1 MSPPENRLKPL
12 GVAVCYLPFL
22 LSTALGT
29 ESREAWWISWLGS
42 WFIFAMVWS
51 GRVFSLGDDRRISDQ
66 ALRPW
71 FMMHLVYAGYTCT
84 TSIFYWLDLQGW
96 FFLSPRDHA
105 PAPEAVQALAARA
118 QVLYGLAHAALVTGF
133 ALARGPAADTP
144 WRWTS
149 RRSLPEILIKGSVLA
164 YLVSL
169 GFYNFPGLEQ
179 FAVKARSL
187 AVVAAGMSLGL
198 AFREKQARWVLLAV
212 GMNSV
217 MLMATLMSGWKEAT
231 LVLVLLNALAFYP
244 IVPVLTSVL
253 TVVVFAA
260 SFAVLP
266 SVSNT
271 IRRETWDT
279 DNSKKAALNLAWRE
293 LREKNSQQLAGE
305 TWLFLTQRLSEQS
318 LFSSYL
324 DATPGRVEYHGWG
337 IAGQA
342 VMSLVP
348 RRLWPDKPN
357 LEQLVMARVYENG
370 AVSEL
375 SSVSAKPQF
384 IVDGY
389 LSAGAVGVLLSG
401 LILGWLARIC
411 SRWCE
416 EHFGGYLI
424 GGVVF
429 NGLFSVFW
437 RANCWEFLLNP
448 VLWSLFLA
456 WVLHHLA
463 RMGGWITPQG
473 TAARTPEAAVPSPST
488 RAGGRAFRQP
498 FL

>member
-1 MSPPENRLKPL
+1 MSPPEKRLKLL
-12 GVAVCYLPFL
+12 GVAVCYLPFV
-22 LSTALGT
+22 LSMALGT
-29 ESREAWWISWLGS
+29 ESREAWWISWVGS

-51 GRVFSLGDDRRISDQ
+51 GRVFTLEDDRLRSDQ

-71 FMMHLVYAGYTCT
+71 FIMHLVYAGYSFT
-84 TSIFYWLDLQGW
+84 TSVFYWLDLQGW
-96 FFLSPRDHA
+96 YFLNPGHHA
-105 PAPEAVQALAARA
+105 PAPEEQLALASRA

-133 ALARGPAADTP
+133 GLARGPAADLP
-144 WRWTS
+144 WRWAS
-149 RRSLPEILIKGSVLA
+149 RRSLPEILIKGSAVA
-164 YLVSL
+164 YLGAL
-169 GFYNFPGLEQ
+169 GFGSFPGLDQ

-187 AVVAAGMSLGL
+187 AIVAAGMSLGL
-198 AFREKQARWVLLAV
+198 AFREKEARWVPLAV
-212 GMNSV
+212 GINGV
-217 MLMATLMSGWKEAT
+217 MFMVSLMSGWKEAS

-244 IVPVLTSVL
+244 FAPVRVSVI
-253 TVVVFAA
+253 TAMVFVAA
-260 SFAVLP
+260 FVILP

-271 IRRETWDT
+271 IRRETWYSA
-279 DNSKKAALNLAWRE
+279 NSKKEALNLAWLE
-293 LREKNSQQLAGE
+293 LSEKSSQELVEE
-305 TWLFLTQRLSEQS
+305 TWGFLTHRLSEQA
-318 LFSSYL
+318 LFASYL

-342 VMSLVP
+342 LAGLVP
-348 RRLWPDKPN
+348 RQLWPDKPI
-357 LEQLVMARVYENG
+357 LEQLVMKRVYENG
-370 AVSEL
+370 AVSEH

-401 LILGWLARIC
+401 LVLGWLSRTC

-429 NGLFSVFW
+429 NGLFAIFW

-473 TAARTPEAAVPSPST
+473 TAARTPEAAVPGPST
-488 RAGGRAFRQP
+488 RAVGRAFRQP

>member
-1 MSPPENRLKPL
+1 MSLPEKRLKPL
-12 GVAVCYLPFL
+12 GVAVCYLPFA
-22 LSTALGT
+22 LSMALGT
-29 ESREAWWISWLGS
+29 ESREAWWISWVGS
-42 WFIFAMVWS
+42 LFIFAMVWS
-51 GRVFSLGDDRRISDQ
+51 GRVFALEDDRLRSDQ
-66 ALRPW
+66 PLRPW
-71 FMMHLVYAGYTCT
+71 FIMHLVYAGYSFT

-96 FFLSPRDHA
+96 FFLNPWDHA
-105 PAPEAVQALAARA
+105 PAPEEQLALAARA

-133 ALARGPAADTP
+133 GLARGESADLP
-144 WRWTS
+144 WRWAT
-149 RRSLPEILIKGSVLA
+149 RRSLPGIMVKGSALF
-164 YLVSL
+164 YLISL
-169 GFYNFPGLEQ
+169 IFGTLPGLDQ

-187 AVVAAGMSLGL
+187 AIVAAGISVGL
-198 AFREKQARWVLLAV
+198 AFREKESRWVPLAV
-212 GMNSV
+212 GINGV
-217 MLMATLMSGWKEAT
+217 MMVVSLMSGWKEGT
-231 LVLVLLNALAFYP
+231 LVLVLLNAVAFYP
-244 IVPVLTSVL
+244 FAPVRTSVM
-253 TVVVFAA
+253 TIGVFVAA
-260 SFAVLP
+260 FIILP
-266 SVSNT
+266 SISNT
-271 IRRETWDT
+271 IRRETWAT
-279 DNSKKAALNLAWRE
+279 GNSKKEALHLAWRE
-293 LREKNSQQLAGE
+293 LNGKSSQELAEE
-305 TWLFLTQRLSEQS
+305 TWGFLTDRLSEQS

-342 VMSLVP
+342 LMSLVP

-401 LILGWLARIC
+401 LVLGWLSRTC

-416 EHFGGYLI
+416 EYLGGYLI

-429 NGLFSVFW
+429 NGLFSIFW

-448 VLWSLFLA
+448 VIWSLFLV

-463 RMGGWITPQG
+463 RMGGLIAPRG
-473 TAARTPEAAVPSPST
+473 TASRPSAKHALGPSS
-488 RAGGRAFRQP
+488 RVAGRAFRDP
-498 FL
+498 SL